1 MPIFSRNDAKECS
14 VDAFPVLQRV
24 KISNFSRMMKIFEG

>member
-24 KISNFSRMMKIFEG
+24 KFFKLQPHDEDF